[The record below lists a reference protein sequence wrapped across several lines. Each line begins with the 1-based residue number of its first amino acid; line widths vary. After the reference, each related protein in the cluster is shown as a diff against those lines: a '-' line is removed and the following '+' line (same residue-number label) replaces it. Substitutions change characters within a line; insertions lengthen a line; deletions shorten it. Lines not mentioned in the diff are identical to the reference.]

1 MTAQHSNEPV
11 MYMAMELS
19 SKKWKLR
26 LGDGKK
32 VYDRT
37 IPARDLR
44 GLEQTIGNARTR
56 FRLPEDGRI
65 VSCYEAGRDGFWI
78 HRYLT
83 TLGIENLVVDPASI
97 EVNRRQRRAKTDRL
111 DVEKLL
117 TMLTRYVVYEEK
129 TVWKVCRVPSEEAED
144 ERRMHRELA
153 RLGKERNGHV
163 NRIRALLTV
172 HGIGIGNPATTDLA
186 ALRDWAGKPLLPWA
200 LAELQREQ
208 QRLRQTDEHVQ
219 VIEKERNARLAL
231 PQNEGD
237 AIAAKLLRLR
247 GLGPVGSWLLAKEL
261 FAWRKFQNRRQV
273 GSAAGLTGTPYS
285 SGNSSRDQ
293 GISKAG
299 NRWVRKLCVEMAWN
313 WTRFQR
319 ESELAKWFFGRYS
332 LAGARM
338 RRIGIVA
345 LARKLLVALW
355 KYIERDELPQG
366 AVLKS

>member
-1 MTAQHSNEPV
+1 MTVQHSNESV

-26 LGDGKK
+26 FGDGKK
-32 VYDRT
+32 VYDKT
-37 IPARDLR
+37 LTARDLQ
-44 GLEQTIGNARTR
+44 GLQQTVEKARTR
-56 FRLPEDGRI
+56 FHLAEDVRI

-78 HRYLT
+78 HRFLT
-83 TLGIENLVVDPASI
+83 KLGIENLVVDPASI

-111 DVEKLL
+111 DVEQLL
-117 TMLTRYVVYEEK
+117 TRLINYAAYDQK
-129 TVWKVCRVPSEEAED
+129 TVWKVCRVPGEEAED

-153 RLGKERNGHV
+153 RLRKERTSHV
-163 NRIRALLTV
+163 NRMRSLLTI
-172 HGIGIGNPATTDLA
+172 HGIAIGNPATTDLA
-186 ALRDWAGKPLLPWA
+186 ALRDWQGKPLPPAA
-200 LAELQREQ
+200 LAELQRQQ
-208 QRLRQTDEHVQ
+208 QRLRQTEEHMQ
-219 VIEKERNARLAL
+219 VIEKEKNARLAS

-247 GLGPVGSWLLAKEL
+247 GMGPVGSWLLAKEL

-285 SGNSSRDQ
+285 SGDSSRDQ

-313 WTRFQR
+313 WIRFQP
-319 ESELAKWFFGRYS
+319 ESALAKWFLERYS
-332 LAGARM
+332 TAGSRM

-355 KYIERDELPQG
+355 KYVERDELPQG
-366 AVLKS
+366 ALLKS